1 MCHFLVVEV
10 QTDVA
15 RMLLAIVEWS
25 FNSSSTTWRISGTSY
40 LVFKLEGDR
49 QPIGNLL
56 VDSFLSSIHKKLE
69 GSRGVVHF
77 SKKL

>member
-1 MCHFLVVEV
+1 MVNELYQVLLPQFYSIHVRHFLVVEV

-15 RMLLAIVEWS
+15 RMFLAVVEWS

-49 QPIGNLL
+49 QPIGKLL
-56 VDSFLSSIHKKLE
+56 VDSLL
-69 GSRGVVHF
+69 
-77 SKKL
+77 